1 MGQTLSAPITE
12 KESSAGHDTRLA
24 YGASAMQGW
33 RISKI
38 LLKLCHHCLVLL

>member
-12 KESSAGHDTRLA
+12 KHSSSGDGSRFA

-33 RISKI
+33 RISI
-38 LLKLCHHCLVLL
+38 NLCRVYQQLIA